1 VFVGSFYQFIPL
13 VELSRLQNDI
23 QQILQARDVVG
34 TLLIAREGINASVAH
49 TDKDRLINVIENITE
64 LHGRFKFKPI
74 FSTAR
79 NEIVFDTLQVNIR
92 TRIVTSAQEYD
103 FSLPISPRVSA
114 SQWDRLLNDEEVLV
128 LDIRN
133 HYESRIGR
141 FTNAQTLDTQTFAEI
156 PEQLLKDLNAD
167 KEKTIATYCTGGI
180 RCEKV
185 NQILTAN
192 GFRNVLQLDR
202 GILGY
207 FDSTENSTQ
216 WQGECFVFDKRV
228 SVTPQL
234 TQGTATLCIACR
246 APLLPMDLNTD
257 CFEYG
262 ISCPYCVNELTVER
276 RSALEER
283 LFQLQ
288 LAEER
293 AAVTFGNQ

>member
-1 VFVGSFYQFIPL
+1 MFVGSFYQFVPL
-13 VELSRLQNDI
+13 LELGRLQNDI
-23 QQILQARDVVG
+23 QQILQAQDVVG

-49 TDKDRLINVIENITE
+49 TDKDCLINVIENIAE
-64 LHGRFKFKPI
+64 LQGRFKFKPI

-79 NEIVFDTLQVNIR
+79 DEIVFDTLQVNIR
-92 TRIVTSAQEYD
+92 TRIVASAQEYD
-103 FSLPISPRVSA
+103 FSFPVSTRVSA
-114 SQWDRLLNDEEVLV
+114 SAWNRLLNDEEVLV
-128 LDIRN
+128 LDVRN

-141 FTNAQTLDTQTFAEI
+141 FTNAQTLNTQTFAEI
-156 PEQLLKDLNAD
+156 PEQLLNDLNVD

-207 FDSTENSTQ
+207 FDATENFTQ

-234 TQGTATLCIACR
+234 TQGSATLCLACR
-246 APLLPMDLNTD
+246 APLLPIDLNAE

-262 ISCPYCVNELTVER
+262 ISCPYCVDDLTVER

-283 LFQLQ
+283 LFQLH

-293 AAVTFGNQ
+293 AAVAFGSQ

>member
-1 VFVGSFYQFIPL
+1 MFVGSFYQFVRL
-13 VELSRLQNDI
+13 DELSRLQNDI
-23 QQILQARDVVG
+23 QQILLAQDVVG
-34 TLLIAREGINASVAH
+34 TILVAQEGINASVAH
-49 TDKDRLINVIENITE
+49 TDKDCLLNVIENITE
-64 LHGRFKFKPI
+64 LHGLFKFKPV

-79 NEIVFDTLQVNIR
+79 NETVFDTLQVNIR
-92 TRIVTSAQEYD
+92 PRIVASAQEYD
-103 FSLPISPRVSA
+103 FLLPISPQVSA
-114 SQWDRLLNDEEVLV
+114 RQWDILLNDEEVLV

-133 HYESRIGR
+133 HYESRLGR

-156 PEQLLKDLNAD
+156 PEQLVNNLNVD

-185 NQILTAN
+185 NQVLTAN

-207 FDSTENSTQ
+207 FLSSESSTH

-234 TQGTATLCIACR
+234 TQGTATLCLACR
-246 APLLPMDLNTD
+246 APLLPEDLKTD

-262 ISCPYCVNELTVER
+262 ISCPYCVDNLTVER

-293 AAVTFGNQ
+293 TAVACGSY